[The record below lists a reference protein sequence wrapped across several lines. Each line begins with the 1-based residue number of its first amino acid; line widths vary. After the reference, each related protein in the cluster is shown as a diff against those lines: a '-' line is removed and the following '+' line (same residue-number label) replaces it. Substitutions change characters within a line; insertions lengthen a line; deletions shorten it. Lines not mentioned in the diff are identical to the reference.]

1 MNILRTNIRVNDD
14 ATSNAAGAS
23 VAKVQL
29 PLVCGDPAALE
40 STYFESHN
48 TRAVGLRASLDAL
61 LLMDRLRF
69 VRTLDLAFHLYANRT
84 FTEAL
89 AAANNLV
96 KRLMRNGLVYAHT
109 TRVGGM
115 HIYGINQVGVN
126 LLRDHEGHE
135 GRAHRSLRDVKHPE
149 HRLWA
154 NLIVI
159 TAEARGLSAMT
170 EKEVLSFE
178 HKAGASVCD
187 KDGAERIIPEK
198 LLTVANTRKLGT
210 KKGLTP
216 DVLLQQG
223 NERIW
228 GEIDTSKRSS
238 QRVSDLL
245 QLVSKVG
252 SILSD
257 QTHLERVVVFTKERR
272 FYTHIIGVLARKA
285 EERIERASSYLKST
299 TKEGVFDAWYH
310 PSVADDRPGRPAQD
324 YGCGTVQVQML
335 PDIRGKA
342 EGWYDQNWLPFAQ
355 HDDQIWLPIPSRN
368 VE

>member
-23 VAKVQL
+23 VAAVQM
-29 PLVCGDPAALE
+29 PPVCSDPAALE

-84 FTEAL
+84 FSEAL

-115 HIYGINQVGVN
+115 RIYGINQLGVN
-126 LLRDHEGHE
+126 FLRDHEGHE

-159 TAEARGLSAMT
+159 TAEARGLWAMT
-170 EKEVLSFE
+170 ESEVLSFE
-178 HKAGASVCD
+178 HKAGESVRD
-187 KDGAERIIPEK
+187 NDGAEHIIPEK
-198 LLTVANTRKLGT
+198 LLTVANTRRLGT
-210 KKGLTP
+210 NKGLTP

-252 SILSD
+252 STLSD
-257 QTHLERVVVFTKERR
+257 QTRLERVVVFTKERR
-272 FYTHIIGVLARKA
+272 FYTHIVGVLARKA
-285 EERIERASSYLKST
+285 EERIERASSYLKPSNE
-299 TKEGVFDAWYH
+299 EGVFDVWYH
-310 PSVADDRPGRPAQD
+310 PSAADDRPGQSAQD
-324 YGCGTVQVQML
+324 FVCGKAQVQML

-342 EGWYDQNWLPFAQ
+342 EGWYDQDWLPFAQ
-355 HDDQIWLPIPSRN
+355 HDEQSWRTMPNRKK
-368 VE
+368 E